1 MMKKL
6 SATMV
11 ALLLITLTAKASRVG
26 VYCHMATTGT
36 EIFEDNNI
44 RARIALAQDGAALLE
59 VTNKTDRILFIDR
72 GRSFSFVNGESAPMF
87 RPQTETET
95 HSYGIGAIDNSIRPN
110 DIKLISGE
118 VHSQSLTV
126 YNQRTLPIAP
136 HGKAV
141 VFVWKPLPRLLRND
155 IILTGH
161 NGGMFSY
168 GSKGRFRDTDRKFSR
183 GDSRFY
189 QADNSPLTLAASV
202 EYSFDEQ
209 NDNRERFSLSNFVE
223 SITIGSYKGVSKGG
237 VLARPMQEAGPCFAF
252 RSGKSLGSTIG
263 ELATLAATIG
273 IVISIANASK
283 MEEPDWKW

>member
-6 SATMV
+6 SITMV

-26 VYCHMATTGT
+26 VYCYMAMTGT
-36 EIFEDNNI
+36 ESFEDNNI
-44 RARIALAQDGAALLE
+44 RARIALTPDGAALLE
-59 VTNKTDRILFIDR
+59 VTNLTDKILFIDR

-95 HSYGIGAIDNSIRPN
+95 HSYGVGAIDNHARPN
-110 DIKLISGE
+110 DIKWISGE

-141 VFVWKPLPRLLRND
+141 VFAWKPLHQLLRND

-168 GSKGRFRDTDRKFSR
+168 GSKGRFCDTGRKFSR

-189 QADNSPLTLAASV
+189 QADNTPLTLAASV

-209 NDNRERFSLSNFVE
+209 SDHHERFSLSDYVE
-223 SITIGSYKGVSKGG
+223 SITIGSYKGVSKEG
-237 VLARPMQEAGPCFAF
+237 VLTRSMQATGPCFAF
-252 RSGKSLGSTIG
+252 RSGKSMGSSIG
-263 ELATLAATIG
+263 ELATLATTVG
-273 IVISIANASK
+273 IIVTIANASK